1 MSDAHFSQA
10 GIDPRAEALLSASAV
25 RRRCRILYASAM
37 AGRLTHFTLHLGRLD
52 EATDYVLRTMREN
65 YPTLDIPFHS
75 RWRHFSAGGRDRW
88 GEIAPRLGEG
98 TKALGR
104 AACDLAIASV
114 LLDAGAGAAWRYREA
129 ETSEVFARSEGL
141 GVASFRM
148 FADGDFSLAA
158 DDPLRCDAQALADLT
173 EKSLADGFQ
182 VDPRGNPLNG
192 IVGRVA
198 LLRHLGQACLD
209 NPAVFDA
216 GDGPRPGALFD
227 LLLAQCDGEQRLPAP
242 RILEALLVHLGPIW
256 PGRLELFGVPLGDSW
271 AHPMVRTG
279 DAADGIIP
287 FHKLSQWMAYSLIE
301 PLQWCGVEVIDID
314 GLTGLAEYRNGGLM
328 IDMGLIALRDAA
340 EAEREH
346 EPGSEL
352 VVEWRALTLCLLDA
366 IAEKLRSRLG
376 LTAGELPLARV
387 LEGGTWA
394 AGRRIAAEKRAGGGP
409 PLTIVSDGTV
419 F

>member
-1 MSDAHFSQA
+1 MADGLFSEA
-10 GIDPRAEALLSASAV
+10 GIDPRAEALLSAAAV
-25 RRRCRILYASAM
+25 RRRCRILYAGAM
-37 AGRLTHFTLHLGRLD
+37 AGRLAHFTLHLGRLD
-52 EATDYVLRTMREN
+52 AAVDYVAETIAQN

-75 RWRHFSAGGRDRW
+75 RWRHFAAGGVDRW
-88 GEIAPRLGEG
+88 GEIAPRLGAG

-104 AACDLAIASV
+104 AAFDLAIVSV
-114 LLDAGAGAAWRYREA
+114 LLDAGAGAGWRYH
-129 ETSEVFARSEGL
+129 ETATGRDFFRSEGL
-141 GVASFRM
+141 GVASFHM
-148 FADGDFSLAA
+148 FAGGDFSASM
-158 DDPLRCDAQALADLT
+158 DDRLRCDADVLANLT
-173 EKSLADGFQ
+173 EKSLAAGFQ
-182 VDPRGNPLNG
+182 VAARKNALNG
-192 IVGRVA
+192 LVGRVA

-227 LLLAQCDGEQRLPAP
+227 LLLAQCDGEKRLPAP

-301 PLQWCGVEVIDID
+301 PLQWCGVEVTGID

-328 IDMGLIALRDAA
+328 IDMGLIALRQPD
-340 EAEREH
+340 EATREH

-352 VVEWRALTLCLLDA
+352 VVEWRALTVCLLDA
-366 IAEKLRSRLG
+366 IAEKLRARLG
-376 LTAGELPLARV
+376 LSDEELPLAKV

-409 PLTIVSDGTV
+409 PLTIISDGTV